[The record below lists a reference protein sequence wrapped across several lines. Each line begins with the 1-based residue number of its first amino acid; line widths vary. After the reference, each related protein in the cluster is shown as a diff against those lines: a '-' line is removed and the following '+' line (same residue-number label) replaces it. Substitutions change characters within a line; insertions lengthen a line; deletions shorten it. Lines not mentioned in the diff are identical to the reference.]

1 MGVGVN
7 SGGSGPGVFLLCC
20 SELCEVAWWFGR
32 AASVVVGGHR
42 LLVRVSEN
50 GDLRVDWVES
60 FVALVR
66 RKRGCIV
73 V

>member
-1 MGVGVN
+1 MGLIQVGQVQEC
-7 SGGSGPGVFLLCC
+7 FWLCC